1 MALALDTSSSGSAT
15 LTGKRLG
22 SLPQLSRMP
31 ATPSQTS
38 TESWRTKPHPKE
50 GDDVTDRCFP
60 SFLFSLPLSIAHHT
74 ALSPHVDS
82 LFSRIPL
89 FCHFS
94 SSSLQSFVLRPSLF
108 LPFPFPL
115 VLSYASVSRPL
126 PSFLSQPCRALTLR
140 VCGLVKVSSL
150 SLHTH
155 STHLHCAYTDSRSLF
170 SLRVC
175 GLVKSIHCSVV
186 FYFRA
191 RSASRDYRRV
201 SHSGFGSTS
210 Q

>member
-1 MALALDTSSSGSAT
+1 M
-15 LTGKRLG
+15 
-22 SLPQLSRMP
+22 
-31 ATPSQTS
+31 SQTKNQE
-38 TESWRTKPHPKE
+38 ESMHT
-50 GDDVTDRCFP
+50 DQNINVTDRCFP

-94 SSSLQSFVLRPSLF
+94 SSSIQSFVLRPSLF

-186 FYFRA
+186 FCFRA

-201 SHSGFGSTS
+201 SHTLGVEELAREAAQTS
-210 Q
+210 PR